1 MFNLHYMFLFTVFLP
16 DRGIAA
22 LFREMPHYIK
32 PKGSQGRKEGKQ
44 QQQKTKNKTLWELSF
59 RNAFYLIRVVR
70 VAWPVYVRTKRAPLS
85 SLVRTYW
92 VPIATLNKK
101 KKRSGR
107 RPSKKKKQKN
117 NNRQQQQQQKQ
128 TYVNINWLWR
138 L

>member
-107 RPSKKKKQKN
+107 RPSKKNNKKTTTDN
-117 NNRQQQQQQKQ
+117 NNNNKNKR
-128 TYVNINWLWR
+128 T
-138 L
+138 